1 MQEVM
6 KWLLLPY
13 TQFTSEI
20 SEGIPKLAGW
30 TAATRFHLATSKIPI
45 AWDFD
50 RCGSSMTIGSFQV
63 LDLALTNT
71 VTWKSSPMVNS
82 TSNSPSELLFPS
94 LPLAEWQETY
104 TTLHLWAQ
112 IVGKIRLTLS
122 PKVNHW
128 WHSTLYV
135 TPRGLTTGIIPY
147 KTRAVEIRFDFI
159 DRQLHIESS
168 DGATQTVELMPR
180 SVADFYQAVMAAL
193 KAIDIEVRIWTMP
206 QEIANPI
213 PFDRDDEHATYDSE
227 SVQRF
232 WQILVQTDRI
242 LRTFR
247 SNFMGKSS
255 PVHFFWGSFD
265 LALTRFSGRAAP
277 QHPGGVPGMADWV
290 TREAY
295 SHEVSSCGFWAGD
308 QAVTE
313 AIFYAYAYPEP
324 EAFQTYPIQP
334 KEAFYNAQMRE
345 FILPYEVVRQA
356 ADPEAMLLVFLQSTY
371 EAAANLA
378 HWDRGLLER
387 LGS

>member
-1 MQEVM
+1 
-6 KWLLLPY
+6 
-13 TQFTSEI
+13 
-20 SEGIPKLAGW
+20 
-30 TAATRFHLATSKIPI
+30 
-45 AWDFD
+45 
-50 RCGSSMTIGSFQV
+50 
-63 LDLALTNT
+63 
-71 VTWKSSPMVNS
+71 MVIS
-82 TSNSPSELLFPS
+82 TSNSPSKLLLPN
-94 LPLAEWQETY
+94 LPLADWQDTY
-104 TTLHLWAQ
+104 TTLHLWTQ
-112 IVGKIRLTLS
+112 IVGKIRLALS
-122 PKVNHW
+122 PAVNHW

-135 TPRGLTTGIIPY
+135 TPRGLTTGTIPY
-147 KTRAVEIRFDFI
+147 QTRVIEIRFDFI

-168 DGATQTVELMPR
+168 DGASQTVDLIPR

-213 PFDRDDEHATYDSE
+213 PFDRDNEHATYDPE
-227 SVQRF
+227 SAQRF

-247 SNFMGKSS
+247 SNFIGKSS

-265 LALTRFSGRAAP
+265 LAITRFSGRTAP

-308 QAVTE
+308 KAVTE
-313 AIFYAYAYPEP
+313 AVFYAYAYPEP

-334 KEAFYNAQMRE
+334 KEAFYNSQMRE
-345 FILPYEVVRQA
+345 FVLPYEVVRQA
-356 ADPEAMLLVFLQSTY
+356 ADPEAMLLTFLQSTY
-371 EAAANLA
+371 EAAVNLA

-387 LGS
+387 SPGS